1 MNTSDKSQTAT
12 VITELKL
19 IFSKLV
25 LCLISIESD
34 VEIGTHYLN
43 CTNTESVIPLSGN
56 IEYKIGILKDFV
68 ASIQR
73 LCNTLNKTCVDKT
86 LASQQE

>member
-1 MNTSDKSQTAT
+1 MDTSDKSQTAK

-25 LCLISIESD
+25 VCLMSIQSD
-34 VEIGTHYLN
+34 IKIGTHYLN
-43 CTNTESVIPLSGN
+43 CTNTKSVIDVSGN
-56 IEYKIGILKDFV
+56 IEYKIGILKEFL

-73 LCNTLNKTCVDKT
+73 LCHTLNKSCVDNT
-86 LASQQE
+86 SVSQQE